1 MQALYD
7 QIQVYL
13 NMEEEISFKEFSEYY
28 RKVVAE
34 LGDVHETLDE
44 EMVWKSLFIVENVMN
59 NAEGRASQAKGS
71 ESKKYA
77 KMAQRLQLWAKNL
90 AARLGEAGY
99 TEEDISERFNQML
112 EEGAPT
118 EAK

>member
-1 MQALYD
+1 MQSLYE

-13 NMEEEISFKEFSEYY
+13 NMDEEISFKEFDNFY
-28 RKVVAE
+28 KKITDE
-34 LGDVHETLDE
+34 LGQTSEGLE
-44 EMVWKSLFIVENVMN
+44 EDGVWKALFIVENVMS
-59 NAEGRASQAKGS
+59 NAEGRAKSSKGN

-99 TEEDISERFNQML
+99 TEDDINERFNVMF
-112 EEGAPT
+112 EEGTP
-118 EAK
+118 AKQA